1 MTDWEEMDLK
11 IRIMELKIRIM
22 GLHQV
27 NTNNAYRDGLITNVK
42 YRDYLI
48 EEQSILNDLMKK
60 LSISV

>member
-11 IRIMELKIRIM
+11 IRIIE
-22 GLHQV
+22 LHQA
-27 NTNNAYRDGLITNVK
+27 NTNNAYRDGLITSVE

-48 EEQSILNDLMKK
+48 KEQSILNDLMKK

>member
-27 NTNNAYRDGLITNVK
+27 NTNNAYRDGLITSVE

-48 EEQSILNDLMKK
+48 KEQSILNDLMKK